1 MIYINI
7 TNSFNTR
14 KWTGIQRVVREV
26 SRHLRALREDVAL
39 VIFNSSGMHVLN
51 SIESINDYFK
61 GVQSEATCSLS
72 IEEINPGDFMLDMD
86 STWGDYIDYAPIIS
100 KLKKRGLVYVKL
112 HHDAVPL
119 LFPQYCDKNT
129 ILNFTN
135 DFYTGLRYADHW
147 ICTTQIVRADLQRI
161 FQKMNYGEPPTSIV
175 PLGSDIDCGGVDEGE
190 GGRFDFLRDRKVVL
204 AVGTIEPRKN
214 YDLVLDS
221 FELYQQQPHAD
232 GTACLV
238 MVGKSGWNN
247 EKIRQRIAAHP
258 RLNKDIFWIS
268 DATDSDLNN
277 LYGNAWACLCLSHYE
292 GFGLPAVEA
301 LSRHVPVI
309 CIEGSAMQEVTKGL
323 GYPVEKNADAV
334 AEALHTYLS
343 PKEPSHINNY
353 EATTWAQTAEGVNA
367 VFEKLAFRDIGFED
381 EPTQVV
387 YISIRPEKIKRS
399 LESVALRMKFID
411 EAVVLTSDSAYAEMG
426 EALQSVNIRTTLLK
440 ESEIGLA
447 NLPDDHVERNMLL
460 RKMLYSQEQIRS
472 NFIAFDDDYVAIAEI
487 GLDIFMENGKHK
499 AYYFWENGFE
509 WQGAFPKP
517 TSFDKGVWR
526 TVAYLDESGYDVK
539 LYSSHQ
545 PQIINKGL
553 AKYIYDKTSGLGL
566 DEWSSYFNIAKHLK
580 YDGFLS
586 HEYITAGWSGDHNSW
601 VGDLVPSRCLFY
613 NDPSLDGS
621 IESFELQAYNWV
633 NSAETALSLKKK
645 QKKNVLAI
653 SIHSNQI
660 VSDSNSMICTEIDR
674 IKIPIRV
681 YSVLYSLEWEF
692 LGRKFTFDFEKLPS
706 FIFIPAGD
714 LRENGVRKFNLK
726 VSAKNLHCQNMT
738 ANLDIN
744 L

>member
-426 EALQSVNIRTTLLK
+426 EALQSVNIKTTLLK

-447 NLPDDHVERNMLL
+447 HLPDDHVERNMLL
-460 RKMLYSQEQIRS
+460 RKVLYSQEQIRS

-586 HEYITAGWSGDHNSW
+586 HQYITAGWSGDHDSW
-601 VGDLVPSRCLFY
+601 VGDFLPYRCSFY
-613 NDPSLDGS
+613 NDPPFSES
-621 IESFELQAYNWV
+621 IELFESQASNWID
-633 NSAETALSLKKK
+633 SAEYALDLKELHIKSVPK
-645 QKKNVLAI
+645 LSIFSDKLVLDSIEII
-653 SIHSNQI
+653 SEKIERVKINI
-660 VSDSNSMICTEIDR
+660 NSFSPFESICW
-674 IKIPIRV
+674 K
-681 YSVLYSLEWEF
+681 F
-692 LGRKFTFDFEKLPS
+692 LGMRFSFSYVDAPS
-706 FIFIPAGD
+706 FIYIPVSK
-714 LRENGVRKFNLK
+714 LRKDGVRDFSLEIA
-726 VSAKNLHCQNMT
+726 VKNCQSDELVIDT
-738 ANLDIN
+738 TVRI
-744 L
+744 